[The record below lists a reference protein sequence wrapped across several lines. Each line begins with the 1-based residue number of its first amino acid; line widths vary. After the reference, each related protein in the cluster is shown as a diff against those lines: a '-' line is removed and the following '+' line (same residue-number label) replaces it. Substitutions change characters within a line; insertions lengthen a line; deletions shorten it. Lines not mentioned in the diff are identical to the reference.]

1 MKLQEKLNAMKKESI
16 ATIPPEKV
24 AILLQA
30 TEELVRSGIAD
41 KAIKVGEPFPEFAL
55 PDVKGNVVS
64 SKDLLAKGPLAL
76 SFYRGV
82 W

>member
-1 MKLQEKLNAMKKESI
+1 MKLQEKLDAMKKESI
-16 ATIPPEKV
+16 ATKPPEKI
-24 AILLQA
+24 AILLKA
-30 TEELVRSGIAD
+30 TEELIQSGIAD
-41 KAIKVGEPFPEFAL
+41 KAIKVGEKLPEFSL
-55 PDVKGNVVS
+55 PDDKGNLVS